1 MSAHLF
7 LSNRSVIVIFPC
19 ESCTTTRSCA
29 VHSSISIFLATCV
42 VQAPCLFS
50 FSTTTTGSHDV
61 HLSVFVILPCE
72 TYTTTGSCKV
82 HSSVSVFLMTHLVQA
97 LHTPTTYAPPSSSY
111 FLDTPPS
118 LSFSQ
123 HVCFRLLV
131 SSAFHLRLQAPVT
144 YTCKPLSLPLPGPI

>member
-50 FSTTTTGSHDV
+50 FST
-61 HLSVFVILPCE
+61 
-72 TYTTTGSCKV
+72 TTTGSCKV

-131 SSAFHLRLQAPVT
+131 SSAF
-144 YTCKPLSLPLPGPI
+144 